1 MTSDPGLRV
10 VPQVRALNVELPG
23 QAFEPAVRLCSQS
36 GQWQKAVS
44 ILEQAQAQ
52 GNISGPTAVA
62 VFTTLLREGQPK
74 AALQLLK
81 ARNGFTIDKLI
92 YHSTLAFLV
101 PPCYNWLGAKSYM
114 SERPSDPMQWWCS
127 ATARDFT
134 DAPLRCKFQ
143 GSAECSF
150 HIPQR

>member
-1 MTSDPGLRV
+1 VASDPGLRV

-23 QAFEPAVRLCSQS
+23 EAFEPAVRLCSQS

-52 GNISGPTAVA
+52 GNVSGPTAVA

-81 ARNGFTIDKLI
+81 ARQRL
-92 YHSTLAFLV
+92 YHRQPDCHFTLAFLV
-101 PPCYNWLGAKSYM
+101 PPCENWLGANRYTSD
-114 SERPSDPMQWWCS
+114 RPSNQLQWWCS
-127 ATARDFT
+127 ATARDVQMHH
-134 DAPLRCKFQ
+134 PLQVSGQC
-143 GSAECSF
+143 
-150 HIPQR
+150 